1 MTQIHAAVGPDAQQV
16 AVGQHIR
23 QTLILGA
30 AMPEPTRTLLAM
42 IAATLADLYPTAADR
57 RRLVAWAELDARY
70 IAFDDTPINAWHVI
84 VLHALRQQRLAL
96 LVQLALEEY
105 PLDEYLI
112 AYHATLQKEPP
123 DGE

>member
-1 MTQIHAAVGPDAQQV
+1 MTEIKGNVGDHAQQV
-16 AVGQHIR
+16 AVGAYIN
-23 QTLILGA
+23 QTLITPGDI
-30 AMPEPTRTLLAM
+30 PEPTRTLLAM